1 MALIYL
7 GALFNYFSEN
17 NIKVRIVRIGFRR
30 RNGTLEPEEFNLYT
44 ANISAIYRK
53 HVGKRP
59 YKFILCALT
68 TK

>member
-30 RNGTLEPEEFNLYT
+30 RNGTLEPEEFNLYA

-53 HVGKRP
+53 HVGERP